1 MRNPSRR
8 PRYLPACLQSPP
20 RPAGSAWSG
29 ITRAWADW
37 VVIVLFAVVVPI
49 VPFAP
54 VLLIQG
60 LLFASGKAKLDAG
73 IGRVAQWHVAA
84 EDWDRFRAFDRERV
98 AAYGASYVNDLR
110 IRQVT
115 PPGGVAVIVGK
126 TSLIVD
132 HSYHVLR
139 LSGLP
144 ELRNIGWVDNSAT
157 PQRPPDCLE
166 FKLAYPRSRYGTITY
181 TTLRVPIPEA
191 AFGQARLAYYHF
203 APAIERLHATRPVA
217 LRNPIR
223 TLQVCGVLLLVSLA
237 AARLGVA
244 RGRSDGPEHQQHRYA
259 DGRTDRRRRRRD
271 LCGDRRRRDLA
282 ASPQAGRLTKE
293 GRLYAMDRPPST

>member
-1 MRNPSRR
+1 MRNPSRTVAISAGLLAVAAVAGWFAWE
-8 PRYLPACLQSPP
+8 RYH
-20 RPAGSAWSG
+20 AGG
-29 ITRAWADW
+29 ADW
-37 VVIVLFAVVVPI
+37 VVIVLFAIVVPI

-60 LLFASGKAKLDAG
+60 LLLARGKAKLDAG
-73 IGRVAQWHVAA
+73 IGRVAQWHVGA

-110 IRQVT
+110 IRPVT
-115 PPGGVAVIVGK
+115 PPGGVTVIIGK

-139 LSGLP
+139 LNGLP

-166 FKLAYPRSRYGTITY
+166 FSLAYPRSRYGTSTH

-191 AFGQARLAYYHF
+191 AFGQARLAYDHF
-203 APAIERLHATRPVA
+203 APAIERLRAARPMA
-217 LRNPIR
+217 LLNPIR

-237 AARLGVA
+237 AAAWAWLEAGRMGQRINNTDTPMAVLIVAGGVA
-244 RGRSDGPEHQQHRYA
+244 IFAVIVGGA
-259 DGRTDRRRRRRD
+259 TLLLRRRLDVRR
-271 LCGDRRRRDLA
+271 
-282 ASPQAGRLTKE
+282 
-293 GRLYAMDRPPST
+293 

>member
-1 MRNPSRR
+1 VNPLRNPSRKAAIYAGLLAVAAAAGWFGLE
-8 PRYLPACLQSPP
+8 RYH
-20 RPAGSAWSG
+20 AGG
-29 ITRAWADW
+29 ADW

-223 TLQVCGVLLLVSLA
+223 TLQVYGVLLLVSLA
-237 AARLGVA
+237 AAAWAWLEADRMGQSINNTDTPMVVLIVAGAVAIFAVIVGGATLLLRPRLDV
-244 RGRSDGPEHQQHRYA
+244 
-259 DGRTDRRRRRRD
+259 
-271 LCGDRRRRDLA
+271 
-282 ASPQAGRLTKE
+282 
-293 GRLYAMDRPPST
+293 